1 MDRPSGDRGARPLD
15 GHAKMSVT
23 LMLISA
29 ALLLAASA
37 VAPPGPAVLRADL
50 DGDGQRETV
59 RAIASGSKIKLE
71 VEDASGKR
79 VTRTNAVSPGKG
91 AEVSLAAGPLGEAG
105 SVLEVAG
112 TVAGR
117 ECRTFWRLRSGKL
130 EGLPLT
136 GTRGRLPECFS
147 AGEWTGRWKQP
158 ESGAPA
164 YYERESVRA
173 TPRGELHR
181 TQVFRFA
188 GFDLMY
194 DAKRSHSEIAGLS
207 IPDVSPVALYPK
219 RLVEAL
225 LSCFDLS
232 GFRSRARM
240 RVVTDP
246 DEGLFDVVLEGPK
259 EKKRLPVTEVKH
271 GGDAQEFLWTVGS
284 GAERG
289 NMRVRF
295 ALDGRTPVEIAAQGE
310 GPEWNLLYNAVV
322 RRAGGHLEVFASAED
337 ALATQSLLGDWD
349 SKVGSRIQVSLLTT
363 SPAVVSFD
371 KKRVAV
377 NLTQAPSGADVLLVP
392 QNGSSPRTALRLRGP
407 NAFTRLPVDCSGG
420 LETCRIGPTGEEFRR
435 LGTAMNVR

>member
-1 MDRPSGDRGARPLD
+1 
-15 GHAKMSVT
+15 MSVA

-37 VAPPGPAVLRADL
+37 VAPPGSAVLAADL
-50 DGDGQRETV
+50 DGAGRPETV
-59 RAIASGSKIKLE
+59 RATASGSKIKLE

-91 AEVSLAAGPLGEAG
+91 AEVSLAAGPIGEAG

-112 TVAGR
+112 TVSGR

-130 EGLPLT
+130 ERLPLT
-136 GTRGRLPECFS
+136 GPRGRLPECFS
-147 AGEWTGRWKQP
+147 AGEWTGRWKLP
-158 ESGAPA
+158 ETGPPA

-173 TPRGELHR
+173 TPRGEFHR
-181 TQVFRFA
+181 TQTFRFA

-194 DAKRSHSEIAGLS
+194 DAKRSHAEIAGVS
-207 IPDVSPVALYPK
+207 IPNVAPVALYPK

-232 GFRSRARM
+232 GFRDHPRL

-259 EKKRLPVTEVKH
+259 EKKRFPVTEVKT

-284 GAERG
+284 GSETG
-289 NMRVRF
+289 NLRVRF
-295 ALDGRTPVEIAAQGE
+295 ALDERTPVEIAAQGD
-310 GPEWNLLYNAVV
+310 GPDWNLLYNAVV

-337 ALATQSLLGDWD
+337 ALATQSLLGAWD

-363 SPAVVSFD
+363 SPAVVEFD
-371 KKRVAV
+371 KKKVAV
-377 NLTQAPSGADVLLVP
+377 NLTQAPSGSDVLLVP

-407 NAFTRLPVDCSGG
+407 NAFTRLPVDCSGA
-420 LETCRIGPTGEEFRR
+420 LETCRVRPTGEEFRR
-435 LGTAMNVR
+435 LGAAMNVR